1 MVKILIVDD
10 HSLMRRAVRE
20 VLEKEADFN
29 VVAEASTGQEAEAQA
44 QQTQP
49 DVILM
54 DMDMPDCNGFDATER
69 VLAHSPHSRVII
81 FTAAHE
87 DVHVFRAL
95 QRGAMGYITK
105 DIEPDALIHAVRC
118 AARNDLC
125 IPGALASQVL
135 AYIRNIWRTQEQF
148 YTTRFSP
155 EAIAYRTPRRVR
167 RAAKVQALHE
177 NATSELL
184 NRTTGE
190 LEEQVEVDEKADDE
204 GDEEAAKGDK
214 PRRRPRPLTGRE
226 REILDLM
233 RLGRK
238 NREIAKELCIAES
251 TVHKHV
257 QNIFEKLRARNRTEA
272 IYFTSMGGQF
282 IGEQLL
288 PEQRLPGQ
296 FVPTTPL
303 PEIDPRH
310 PDFTRLVEGDQEELI
325 EHLSSNTKHVMVQ

>member
-1 MVKILIVDD
+1 MVNILIVDD

-20 VLEKEADFN
+20 VLEKERDFT
-29 VVAEASTGQEAEAQA
+29 VVGEAGTGQEAEEQA
-44 QQTQP
+44 AQTQP

-69 VLAHSPHSRVII
+69 VLTHSPQSRVII

-87 DVHVFRAL
+87 DLHVFKAI

-125 IPGALASQVL
+125 IPGALATQVL
-135 AYIRNIWRTQEQF
+135 AYIRNVWRTQEQF
-148 YTTRFSP
+148 YSARFIP
-155 EAIAYRTPRRVR
+155 DTVAYRTPRRTR
-167 RAAKVQALHE
+167 RTNKAQGMQGMQE
-177 NATSELL
+177 NMSDRIVAESP
-184 NRTTGE
+184 NE
-190 LEEQVEVDEKADDE
+190 LEENSE
-204 GDEEAAKGDK
+204 GAQGNTVQPSIGTK

-238 NREIAKELCIAES
+238 NREIARELCIAES

-272 IYFTSMGGQF
+272 IYFTSMGGNSSAASHF
-282 IGEQLL
+282 
-288 PEQRLPGQ
+288 
-296 FVPTTPL
+296 
-303 PEIDPRH
+303 
-310 PDFTRLVEGDQEELI
+310 LI
-325 EHLSSNTKHVMVQ
+325 SR